1 MPEVTSKKED
11 TGKEPRPP
19 AQKPFNFWWFYF
31 FLFAMIFFSSLY
43 NNPTT
48 KEITWQEFERDLLRR
63 RVVERIEVIN
73 NEKANVY
80 IKKELAKDTA
90 FKEVLKPAFGKEVNA
105 GPHYLFTIGSV
116 EAFERKLDEAQA
128 GFKEHEKVGVR
139 YVKRSNWLLDMLTW
153 LLPVFLLIMLWQY
166 LFRRMSGGG
175 GGGAS
180 IFSFGKSTA
189 LLMEK
194 ENKSTVTFEDVAG
207 LDEAK
212 VEIKEIV
219 DFLKDPS
226 TYTRLGAKIPK
237 GIIIVGPPGTGKTLL
252 VKAVAGEAQV
262 PFFSISGS
270 EFVEMFVG
278 VGASR
283 VRDLFRRAKEKAP
296 CIVFIDEIDSV
307 GRSRG
312 KNSLYSGGNDEREST
327 LNQLLTEMDG
337 FGTNSGVIVLAATN
351 RADMLDPALLRPGRF
366 DRHIY
371 LELPNLTERQAI
383 FKVHLR
389 PLVLDPATDID
400 FLAAQTP
407 GFSGADIANICN
419 EAALIAARRKRQQV
433 GKQDFLDAIDR
444 VVAGLERKSKIISPA
459 ERQIVAYHEA
469 GHAIVSWLLQYVD
482 PLTKVSIIPRGKSLG
497 AAWYLPEE
505 RQIRTATEFTER
517 LCAALGGR
525 AAEQVMLGEV
535 SSGALDDL
543 EKVTKDAYMMVAYY
557 GFNKKIGNTSFY
569 DSTGSREAGFQ
580 KPYSEETGKLIDEEV
595 RKLVEQAYQQ
605 TLDILTHHKAQL
617 IRIADLLLQKEVIFK
632 EDLEE
637 VLGKR
642 PASNSG
648 RLQAEAGTK
657 LVAAAS
663 TQH

>member
-1 MPEVTSKKED
+1 MQQDIPKKE
-11 TGKEPRPP
+11 
-19 AQKPFNFWWFYF
+19 KPEDPGSSPERNLPEGTNFNIGWMYIFMFGF
-31 FLFAMIFFSSLY
+31 ILFISVFSDSS
-43 NNPTT
+43 PTR
-48 KEITWQEFERDLLRR
+48 EITWQEFNREMLQRR
-63 RVVERIEVIN
+63 AVDRIDIIN
-73 NEKANVY
+73 NETANVY
-80 IKKELAKDTA
+80 IKKSFVNDPA
-90 FKEVLKPAFGKEVNA
+90 FKEAFEPGIGKGINA
-105 GPHYLFTIGSV
+105 GPHYQFTIGSV
-116 EAFERKLDEAQA
+116 ETLERNLDEAQSN
-128 GFKEHEKVGVR
+128 FKEQEKVGVR
-139 YVKRSNWLLDMLTW
+139 YVKRSNWMLHLLGW
-153 LLPVFLLIMLWQY
+153 IFLFFLITFIWQFI
-166 LFRRMSGGG
+166 FRRMM
-175 GGGAS
+175 GGANGGPS
-180 IFSFGKSTA
+180 VFSFGKSTA

-194 ENKSTVTFEDVAG
+194 ENKSTVTFDDVAG
-207 LDEAK
+207 LEEAK

-226 TYTRLGAKIPK
+226 AYTRLGAKIPK

-283 VRDLFRRAKEKAP
+283 VRDLFKRAKEKAP
-296 CIVFIDEIDSV
+296 CIVFIDEIDAV
-307 GRSRG
+307 GRSRS
-312 KNSLYSGGNDEREST
+312 KNSLYTGANDERENT

-371 LELPNLTERQAI
+371 LELPNFNERRAI

-389 PLVLDPATDID
+389 PLVLDSSIEID

-419 EAALIAARRKRQQV
+419 EAALIAARRKKHKVDR
-433 GKQDFLDAIDR
+433 QDFLDAIDR
-444 VVAGLERKSKIISPA
+444 VVAGMERKSKIISPH
-459 ERQIVAYHEA
+459 ERKIIAYHEG
-469 GHAIVSWLLQYVD
+469 GHAIVSWLLKYVD

-505 RQIRTATEFTER
+505 RQLRTATEFKER

-525 AAEQVMLGEV
+525 AAEEITCGDI

-569 DSTGSREAGFQ
+569 DSTGARETGLQ
-580 KPYSEETGKLIDEEV
+580 KPYSEETAKMIDQEV
-595 RKLVEQAYQQ
+595 RKLVEEAYQK
-605 TLDILTHHKAQL
+605 TKEILLGHKEQL
-617 IRIADLLLQKEVIFK
+617 RQIAELLLQKEVIFK
-632 EDLEE
+632 DDLEKI
-637 VLGKR
+637 LGKR
-642 PASNSG
+642 PELSTPVH
-648 RLQAEAGTK
+648 AGIE
-657 LVAAAS
+657 
-663 TQH
+663 

>member
-1 MPEVTSKKED
+1 MGKNPPGPVEKKEEPD
-11 TGKEPRPP
+11 FMGQNFPEGRSFNTGWIYVLIF
-19 AQKPFNFWWFYF
+19 ALILAISF
-31 FLFAMIFFSSLY
+31 FRDSSSS
-43 NNPTT
+43 TR
-48 KEITWQEFERDLLRR
+48 EITWQEFNRNMLQRGA
-63 RVVERIEVIN
+63 VERVEVIN
-73 NEKANVY
+73 NEIVSVY
-80 IKKELAKDTA
+80 IKKSFARSPE
-90 FKEVLKPAFGKEVNA
+90 FKEVFKPSFGKELNP
-105 GPHYLFTIGSV
+105 GPHYQFTIGSV
-116 EAFERKLDEAQA
+116 DAFERNLNEAQSNFKDEA
-128 GFKEHEKVGVR
+128 KVSVR
-139 YVKRSNWLLDMLTW
+139 YVKRSNWLLHLFGW
-153 LLPVFLLIMLWQY
+153 LFLFLFITFIWQFV
-166 LFRRMSGGG
+166 FRRMMSGGD
-175 GGGAS
+175 S
-180 IFSFGKSTA
+180 SSVFSFGKSTA

-194 ENKSTVTFEDVAG
+194 ENKSTVTFDDVAG
-207 LDEAK
+207 LEEAK

-252 VKAVAGEAQV
+252 IKAVAGEAQV

-283 VRDLFRRAKEKAP
+283 VRDLFKKAKEKAP
-296 CIVFIDEIDSV
+296 CIVFIDEIDAV

-312 KNSLYSGGNDEREST
+312 KNNLYTGANDERENT

-371 LELPNLTERQAI
+371 LELPNFNERRAI

-389 PLVLDPATDID
+389 PLVLDSSLEID

-419 EAALIAARRKRQQV
+419 EAALIAARHKKEKVDR
-433 GKQDFLDAIDR
+433 QDFLEATDR
-444 VVAGLERKSKIISPA
+444 VVAGLERKSKIISP
-459 ERQIVAYHEA
+459 EEKKIIAYHEA
-469 GHAIVSWLLQYVD
+469 GHAIVSWLLRYVD
-482 PLTKVSIIPRGKSLG
+482 PITKVSIIPRGKSLG
-497 AAWYLPEE
+497 SAWYLPEE
-505 RQIRTATEFTER
+505 RQLRTATEFTER

-525 AAEQVMLGEV
+525 AAEEIIWGEV

-569 DSTGSREAGFQ
+569 DSTGMRDTGFQ
-580 KPYSEETGKLIDEEV
+580 KPYSEETAKMIDQEV
-595 RKLVEQAYQQ
+595 RKLVEEAYQK
-605 TLDILTHHKAQL
+605 TKNILTDHKDQL
-617 IRIADLLLQKEVIFK
+617 VQIAGRLLEKEVIFK
-632 EDLEE
+632 EDLEDI
-637 VLGKR
+637 LGKR
-642 PASNSG
+642 PTNRAHQPDIEEIRSG
-648 RLQAEAGTK
+648 
-657 LVAAAS
+657 V
-663 TQH
+663 